1 MIKNYLRSHIK
12 KITSQNGEEGVVQ
25 HILEK
30 IYNNGH
36 LKKGFKPV
44 NWCVKIQSALAEAE
58 VEYKEKESTAIDV
71 KFKITSSNSL
81 EKIFGMGIFLYNQM
95 SHM

>member
-30 IYNNGH
+30 IYNNKLSDIDG
-36 LKKGFKPV
+36 LELCDIGSGDGFLSQFYYFIK
-44 NWCVKIQSALAEAE
+44 NF
-58 VEYKEKESTAIDV
+58 
-71 KFKITSSNSL
+71 KFKGLLIDGDKNHIL
-81 EKIFGMGIFLYNQM
+81 ESKSF
-95 SHM
+95 

>member
-30 IYNNGH
+30 IYNNKLSDIDG
-36 LKKGFKPV
+36 LELCDIGSGDGF
-44 NWCVKIQSALAEAE
+44 
-58 VEYKEKESTAIDV
+58 
-71 KFKITSSNSL
+71 F
-81 EKIFGMGIFLYNQM
+81 
-95 SHM
+95 

>member
-30 IYNNGH
+30 IYNNKLSDIDG
-36 LKKGFKPV
+36 LELCDIGSGDGF
-44 NWCVKIQSALAEAE
+44 
-58 VEYKEKESTAIDV
+58 
-71 KFKITSSNSL
+71 
-81 EKIFGMGIFLYNQM
+81 FLSQF
-95 SHM
+95 